1 MSTAAYQASD
11 QCCKLLQKGFLMR
24 GDYRGGDGARD
35 KLAVKTPVRASTFK
49 HGVLLEKVGLTNEV
63 DVALFTV
70 NIAIQQRD
78 SWLQVW
84 PRLLSM

>member
-1 MSTAAYQASD
+1 
-11 QCCKLLQKGFLMR
+11 MR
-24 GDYRGGDGARD
+24 GDYRDGDGARD